1 LGLERPRRGAQSV
14 IGGAGG
20 QSRGASHFHGV
31 IFLRFFNVM
40 KTNVKSPY
48 GEGFF
53 RMRSKKSE
61 NGADET
67 ISERYVFV
75 QSCVFFVGVEP
86 HN

>member
-1 LGLERPRRGAQSV
+1 MGLERPRRRALRV

-20 QSRGASHFHGV
+20 QSRCAACFPSV

-40 KTNVKSPY
+40 KTNVKSPC
-48 GEGFF
+48 GQEFF

-67 ISERYVFV
+67 IFERYVFV